1 MKFQQGSAFLL
12 YNHCVNKK
20 DEARAATWVSAPT
33 EVSGSGAVGDL
44 KPNRDAIVT
53 GWSSLGMVKPGEPES
68 PHRFKVEDATTCDC
82 N

>member
-1 MKFQQGSAFLL
+1 M
-12 YNHCVNKK
+12 NKK
-20 DEARAATWVSAPT
+20 DEARAATRVSAPS
-33 EVSGSGAVGDL
+33 EVSGSGAVGNL

-53 GWSSLGMVKPGEPES
+53 GWPSLGMVKPGEPES